1 MVEEV
6 PTAVTICCT
15 RPVEVKVK
23 MYEAFVFTGAKR
35 NEAVKSR
42 RKRGK
47 Q

>member
-1 MVEEV
+1 
-6 PTAVTICCT
+6 
-15 RPVEVKVK
+15 VEVKVK
-23 MYEAFVFTGAKR
+23 MYEAFGFAGENR